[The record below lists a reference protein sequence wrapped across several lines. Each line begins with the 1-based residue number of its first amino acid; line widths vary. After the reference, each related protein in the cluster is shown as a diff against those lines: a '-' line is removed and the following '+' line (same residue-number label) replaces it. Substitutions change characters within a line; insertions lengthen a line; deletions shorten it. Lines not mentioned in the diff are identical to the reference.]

1 MKGALAL
8 LLGLPLSLHA
18 AQIYR
23 CSGAGGVAY
32 QETPCEAASTQ
43 QAWAV
48 PEFPAVNTAERERI
62 LQREAALEA
71 RLLKRAEIEAAE
83 RIARDQRRARE
94 VELEAER
101 ERASQAAE
109 PVFVVPVFARP
120 HRVLRPHR
128 YGAPKPI
135 Y

>member
-8 LLGLPLSLHA
+8 LLALPLSLHA

-32 QETPCEAASTQ
+32 QETPCEAATAQ

-71 RLLKRAEIEAAE
+71 RLLKRAEIDAAE
-83 RIARDQRRARE
+83 RIARDERKARE
-94 VELEAER
+94 LELQAER
-101 ERASQAAE
+101 ERAAAASSE
-109 PVFVVPVFARP
+109 QPLYVIPLA
-120 HRVLRPHR
+120 LRPHR
-128 YGAPKPI
+128 APRHRTPAQFH